1 MAKNRGTEEHRLYL
15 FDLAHGNL
23 SEDRAIAGFIKFY
36 VLNGFTLGNL
46 QDDYMFHTHY
56 PIEGIQTELQS
67 LRTALERV
75 AEL

>member
-1 MAKNRGTEEHRLYL
+1 MVQNRATEDHKLYL

-23 SEDRAIAGFIKFY
+23 NNEESIKGFIKYY

-56 PIEGIQTELQS
+56 PIEEVQTGLQS
-67 LRTALERV
+67 LRVALERM
-75 AEL
+75 AEV

>member
-1 MAKNRGTEEHRLYL
+1 MVKNRATEDHKIWL

-23 SEDRAIAGFIKFY
+23 KDEEMVRGFIKYY

-56 PIEGIQTELQS
+56 PIDGIKAGLQS
-67 LRTALERV
+67 LRVALESM
-75 AEL
+75 AEA